1 MRKLTLT
8 IVVSFLTL
16 LSVFGQQQPVDVAE
30 LTLKVGAFGTE
41 ELYYGFAQG
50 DQIVLNFEEM
60 NGKELKELD
69 VIELPNNSKFMD
81 YKTVKIVDKK
91 ILVNKKAVYKF
102 VFSNSAMAGRI
113 CKVKIQRIPQSET
126 TLSFNTGWK
135 WLTLYDTSYVAYTQD
150 SIVGYDTTYTPYT
163 KKELKKTDTTFT
175 QLFDKTERVHSETNL
190 DSPPE
195 SWVTVSLPSNVATP
209 STYNPYHTEE
219 NIAWSYFIGVG
230 QEGKKAFDDAN
241 RNLGNT
247 IAGAAS
253 LIPGYGALASLAIKG
268 ITNISIP
275 SAGDNVKYFFIAN
288 VNGQT
293 ITFESGDGIA
303 ASGRNTKYLN
313 GSFSIKLVN
322 DNFRNGIDVNVK
334 VIVMRLNKTWED
346 VSYQRQNIN
355 ARKVTLHKQRR
366 VIKSTEVRTNEQ

>member
-1 MRKLTLT
+1 MRNLTLT
-8 IVVSFLTL
+8 IAAFCLTL
-16 LSVFGQQQPVDVAE
+16 LSSFGQQQPVDVAE
-30 LTLKVGAFGTE
+30 LTLKVSAFGTE

-69 VIELPNNSKFMD
+69 VIELPSNSKFMD

-91 ILVNKKAVYKF
+91 ISVNKKAVYKF

-126 TLSFNTGWK
+126 TISFNTGWR
-135 WLTLYDTSYVAYTQD
+135 WLTLYDTSYVAYTRD

-163 KKELKKTDTTFT
+163 KKELKKIDTSFT
-175 QLFDKTERVHSETNL
+175 QIMEKVERVHSETNL

-195 SWVTVSLPSNVATP
+195 SYINVSLPANVYTP
-209 STYNPYHTEE
+209 SSYNPYYSEE
-219 NIAWSYFIGVG
+219 NICWSYFIGVG

-241 RNLGNT
+241 RSLGNT
-247 IAGAAS
+247 LSGAAA
-253 LIPGYGALASLAIKG
+253 LIPGYGTLASLAIKG

-275 SAGDNVKYFFIAN
+275 SVGDNVKYYFKAI

-293 ITFESGDGIA
+293 LTFDSGDGIT
-303 ASGRNTKYLN
+303 ASGRNAKYLN
-313 GSFSIKLVN
+313 GGFTIKLVN
-322 DNFRNGIDVNVK
+322 DNLRNGIDVTVK
-334 VIVMRLNKTWED
+334 VVVMREKKTWED
-346 VSYQRQNIN
+346 ISYKKQNIN
-355 ARKVTLHKQRR
+355 PRKVTLHKQRR